1 MIGNYER
8 MIKLYNKKVLVL
20 FKYLKQTETAMI
32 RFDDPNFVD
41 DDIRRLEREIED

>member
-1 MIGNYER
+1 
-8 MIKLYNKKVLVL
+8 MIKNYNKELLYLFKVL
-20 FKYLKQTETAMI
+20 KEAETAMI